1 MAQAGEPFPNVS
13 KPSTEGGEIRIS
25 DYQDGKKL
33 VVFFFPRSMTPGC
46 VRETIEFGQK
56 RSLFE
61 QAGAKIMGAST
72 DSTNAQQK
80 HAVHCAAGFPILSDK
95 DKTLIAALG
104 IDSGKG
110 SAKRTTYVIDAK
122 GVIRRVFEGV
132 KVDGHVDAVLE
143 AVKAI

>member
-1 MAQAGEPFPNVS
+1 MPQPGDFFPDVT
-13 KPSTEGGEIRIS
+13 KPSSEGGELSIS
-25 DYQDGKKL
+25 GYRAGQKL

-46 VRETIEFGQK
+46 VRETTEFGMKQA
-56 RSLFE
+56 LFTA
-61 QAGAKIMGAST
+61 AGAKVLGTST

-80 HAVHCAAGFPILSDK
+80 HAVHCSAGFPIISDR
-95 DKTLIAALG
+95 DKSLIAALG

-110 SAKRTTYVIDAK
+110 SARRTTYVIDAA

-143 AVKAI
+143 AVKAL